1 MSLKNFSTTPANNQ
15 SGSVPEF
22 CPEGWALSS
31 INAWGA
37 SLMADVRTLAAS
49 DTIASA
55 STTDLGTKDSTFLTV
70 SGTTTITG
78 LGTVSAGIYKFII
91 FSGALT
97 LTHNGTSLILP
108 GAANI
113 TTVAGDTALFLSLGS
128 GNWKCMFYQ
137 SGAAFQPLDATL
149 TALAGLNSTAGLVE
163 QTGADTFT
171 KRGIGWGSGEI
182 APAAQ
187 AASWATAGAQ
197 SNVAGM
203 LGWKWFGNN
212 HVIFDASGSTSP
224 AGGVVDRVNPD
235 SPWIASYPTLM
246 GWNGAS
252 TYGVRVDSARLADD
266 ATELSTATGSAPS
279 YSARAWV
286 NFNGTGVVAIRASG
300 NVSSITDNGTG
311 DYTIN
316 FTTAMPDA
324 NYSAIGMCRRA
335 AVDSDS
341 TVAYRQGIA
350 PTASA
355 LRVHTRT
362 ASQLTP
368 EDMDIVSVSVF
379 R

>member
-1 MSLKNFSTTPANNQ
+1 MSLKDWSTTAASNTSPPPNGA
-15 SGSVPEF
+15 
-22 CPEGWALSS
+22 PEGWTLSS
-31 INAWGA
+31 INDT
-37 SLMADVRTLAAS
+37 LRQVMADVRTLAAS

-70 SGTTTITG
+70 SGTTTITA
-78 LGTVSAGIYKFII
+78 LGTVSAGIYKFVI

-137 SGAAFQPLDATL
+137 SGALDATL

-182 APAAQ
+182 ALAAP

-203 LGWKWFGNN
+203 LGWKWYGNN

-224 AGGVVDRVNPD
+224 DGGVVDRVNPD
-235 SPWIASYPTLM
+235 VAWSASYPTLM

-252 TYGVRVDSARLADD
+252 TYGVRVDSARIADY
-266 ATELSTATGSAPS
+266 ATKLSTAAGSAPS

-286 NFNGTGVVAIRASG
+286 NFNGTGTVAIRASG
-300 NVSSITDNGTG
+300 NVSSITDNGVG

-316 FTTAMPDA
+316 FATAMPDV
-324 NYSAIGMCRRA
+324 NYSLAGSADNGPSAETRGTVSPFGLGTTTSQRVRVIGNATA
-335 AVDSDS
+335 AFDSQ
-341 TVAYRQGIA
+341 T
-350 PTASA
+350 
-355 LRVHTRT
+355 
-362 ASQLTP
+362 
-368 EDMDIVSVSVF
+368 VSVAIF